1 MGWRERVVTPTII
14 AMSERRELETG
25 TQDLLGWVEDGVA
38 VLSFNRPVSRNALSD
53 AMYTGF
59 GMALPVI
66 ATDPTIGCL
75 VITGEGGAFNAGGDI
90 KGFAEGHKR
99 NENRDEGQAPR
110 QSSAVAIDNLRQLHA
125 QTTLAIHRLPKITV
139 AALPGAAAGAGLSFA
154 LACDF
159 RVATEKAVI
168 VTAFSKIGASGDF
181 GGSYFLTQLVGPSK
195 AKELYV
201 LSERLTA
208 REAADLGIVNR
219 VFSDTDFASDWR
231 AFAKRIAAGP
241 TLANRAI
248 KENINRAL
256 IADLATCLDAEATN
270 MITTML
276 SEDHRSAVA
285 AFVAKTDPTFV
296 GR

>member
-1 MGWRERVVTPTII
+1 MNRTII
-14 AMSERRELETG
+14 AMSEQHGTSERRELETG
-25 TQDLLGWVEDGVA
+25 TPDVLGWVEDGVA
-38 VLSFNRPVSRNALSD
+38 VLSFNRPASRNALSD
-53 AMYTGF
+53 GMYAAF
-59 GMALPVI
+59 AMALPVI

-90 KGFAEGHKR
+90 KGFADSHKR
-99 NENRDEGQAPR
+99 DEKRDDGDAPR
-110 QSSAVAIDNLRQLHA
+110 PSSTVAIDNLRRLHA
-125 QTTLAIHRLPKITV
+125 QTTLAIHRLPKITI

-159 RVATEKAVI
+159 RVAAEKAI
-168 VTAFSKIGASGDF
+168 LVTAFSKIGASGDF

-201 LSERLTA
+201 LSERLSA
-208 REAADLGIVNR
+208 REAAALGIVNR
-219 VFSDTDFASDWR
+219 VFTDSDFDQEWR

-256 IADLATCLDAEATN
+256 VADLAACLDAEATN

-285 AFVAKTDPTFV
+285 AFVGKTDPTFV

>member
-1 MGWRERVVTPTII
+1 MSEMSETGKL
-14 AMSERRELETG
+14 SERRKLETG
-25 TQDLLGWVEDGVA
+25 TEDLLGWVEDGVA
-38 VLSFNRPVSRNALSD
+38 VLSFNRPASRNALSD
-53 AMYTGF
+53 AMYAGF

-75 VITGEGGAFNAGGDI
+75 VITGEGGAFNAGGDV

-99 NENRDEGQAPR
+99 DEGRAPR
-110 QSSAVAIDNLRQLHA
+110 QSPAVAIDHLRQLHA

-159 RVATEKAVI
+159 RV

-208 REAADLGIVNR
+208 REAASIGIVNR
-219 VFSDTDFASDWR
+219 VFADSDFDQDWR
-231 AFAKRIAAGP
+231 AFARRIAAGP

>member
-1 MGWRERVVTPTII
+1 MSE
-14 AMSERRELETG
+14 MSERRALETG
-25 TQDLLGWVEDGVA
+25 TEDLLGWVEDGVA
-38 VLSFNRPVSRNALSD
+38 VLSFNRPASRNALSD
-53 AMYTGF
+53 AMYAGF
-59 GMALPVI
+59 AMALPVV

-75 VITGEGGAFNAGGDI
+75 VITGEGGAFNAGGDV

-99 NENRDEGQAPR
+99 DGGGGAPR
-110 QSSAVAIDNLRQLHA
+110 QSPAVAIDNLRQLHA

-208 REAADLGIVNR
+208 REAAAMGIVNR
-219 VFSDTDFASDWR
+219 VFADTDFDQDWR
-231 AFAKRIAAGP
+231 AFARRIAAGP